1 MFVRSQERV
10 GGVHS
15 SEVTP
20 YVDTPSSSTSSVV
33 DRAKRKRVDA
43 ETESRPS
50 PSKVARVEVSFY
62 ESFDINMLT

>member
-1 MFVRSQERV
+1 M
-10 GGVHS
+10 HS

-20 YVDTPSSSTSSVV
+20 YVDTPSSSTSSVL
-33 DRAKRKRVDA
+33 DRTKRKRVDA